1 MSDFGTLPSKVLKIL
16 LLIFVE
22 IKICVFFIG
31 IQYIPVRVSGAGLTK
46 AIPEVRNTFTLETHI
61 RSGVRYGLNS
71 HGFGFEEENVGDD
84 VHYIPNAGAEGT
96 LTISVTFDNENILGS
111 PFQVNIP

>member
-1 MSDFGTLPSKVLKIL
+1 MLKLQFL
-16 LLIFVE
+16 L
-22 IKICVFFIG
+22 G
-31 IQYIPVRVSGAGLTK
+31 IQYIPVKVYGDGLIK
-46 AIPEVRNTFTLETHI
+46 AIPEVKNTFTLETHI
-61 RSGVRYGLNS
+61 RSGVKYEINS
-71 HGFGFEEENVGDD
+71 QGFRFEKENEGND

>member
-1 MSDFGTLPSKVLKIL
+1 M
-16 LLIFVE
+16 
-22 IKICVFFIG
+22 
-31 IQYIPVRVSGAGLTK
+31 
-46 AIPEVRNTFTLETHI
+46 
-61 RSGVRYGLNS
+61 
-71 HGFGFEEENVGDD
+71 GDD

>member
-1 MSDFGTLPSKVLKIL
+1 MCFLT
-16 LLIFVE
+16 
-22 IKICVFFIG
+22 G

-71 HGFGFEEENVGDD
+71 HGFGFEEENMGDD

-111 PFQVNIP
+111 PFQVNIPWNTNLQK